1 MNTQDEIGN
10 IVAELQ
16 RLQIQESQLLQRLD
30 RLNELN
36 SSNAT
41 VPPST
46 TRVFAIGDLVKIK
59 KKPRPLQ
66 ARQGTIIRIGD
77 TNRITVLA
85 RNGTKIIRAPFNLIH
100 VD

>member
-1 MNTQDEIGN
+1 MNTQDKCGN
-10 IVAELQ
+10 IVAE
-16 RLQIQESQLLQRLD
+16 LQRLD

-59 KKPRPLQ
+59 NPRPLQ

-85 RNGTKIIRAPFNLIH
+85 VGIR
-100 VD
+100 

>member
-59 KKPRPLQ
+59 KTKTSTSQTRYNHKDW
-66 ARQGTIIRIGD
+66 RQQPHHS
-77 TNRITVLA
+77 A
-85 RNGTKIIRAPFNLIH
+85 S
-100 VD
+100 

>member
-1 MNTQDEIGN
+1 MNTQDEISN

-36 SSNAT
+36 SNNAT

-46 TRVFAIGDLVKIK
+46 ARVFVIGDLVKIK
-59 KKPRPLQ
+59 NPRPLQ
-66 ARQGTIIRIGD
+66 ARQGTIIKIGVS
-77 TNRITVLA
+77 NRITVLA

-100 VD
+100 ID

>member
-1 MNTQDEIGN
+1 MNTQDKIGN

-36 SSNAT
+36 SSNAA

-46 TRVFAIGDLVKIK
+46 SRVFAIGDLVKI